1 MEEAAGVDRPI
12 DVIIADDH
20 TVVRD
25 GIRAVLEREED
36 EFRVV
41 AEAADVPSTV
51 REVREH
57 KPDLLT
63 LDLTM
68 PGGSS
73 LAALPSCF
81 IAHPTLAVAILTMR
95 EDPEYARQALRAGAR
110 SYVLKEAEP
119 AELLQAFRLA
129 VSGGNYLHPRLGAL
143 MATGEEARSDGVV
156 LLRARARGRAADRQ
170 RLHQPPDR
178 RAAARRRAHRQ
189 DLPRPR
195 DREARASPRAP
206 RSPRTCGASAS
217 PSSRRAVRQR
227 GERVQQRAL
236 ACGRRPAASGEGR
249 PASGTTRR
257 TVVPLRRRRAE
268 LELAADELGALAHAA
283 HAEAALQAVAA
294 RTEARR
300 RSGRP
305 LPSSVT
311 DALTHA
317 IALGDADHRA
327 AWLRRGG

>member
-1 MEEAAGVDRPI
+1 MEAGMQGATRPI

-25 GIRAVLEREED
+25 GIRAVLQREAG

-41 AEAADVPSTV
+41 AEAADIPSMI

-73 LAALPSCF
+73 LAALPQCF

-129 VSGGNYLHPRLGAL
+129 VAGGNYLHPRLGAL
-143 MATGEEARSDGVV
+143 MATGEDGHTDGVV
-156 LLRARARGRAADRQ
+156 LSEREREVVRLIANGYTNPEIAAKLNVAERTVKTYRARAIEKLGF
-170 RLHQPPDR
+170 
-178 RAAARRRAHRQ
+178 
-189 DLPRPR
+189 
-195 DREARASPRAP
+195 
-206 RSPRTCGASAS
+206 
-217 PSSRRAVRQR
+217 SSRAEITAYVRR
-227 GERVQQRAL
+227 IG
-236 ACGRRPAASGEGR
+236 
-249 PASGTTRR
+249 
-257 TVVPLRRRRAE
+257 
-268 LELAADELGALAHAA
+268 
-283 HAEAALQAVAA
+283 
-294 RTEARR
+294 
-300 RSGRP
+300 
-305 LPSSVT
+305 
-311 DALTHA
+311 
-317 IALGDADHRA
+317 LGD
-327 AWLRRGG
+327 